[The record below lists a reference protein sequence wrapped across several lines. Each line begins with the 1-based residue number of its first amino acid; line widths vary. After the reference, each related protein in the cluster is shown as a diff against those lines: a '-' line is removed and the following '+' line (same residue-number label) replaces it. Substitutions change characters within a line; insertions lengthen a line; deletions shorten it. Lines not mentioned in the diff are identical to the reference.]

1 MIGGRGSIYS
11 DFGITYVKTV
21 ECERYD
27 DQKFIPRK
35 LFWSPS
41 ISNPFKTNKLAISL
55 PSRSIYS
62 LRWGLTTILI
72 GILSLDGFDD
82 ALEYFALENLVGL
95 FVWFARFDYFS

>member
-21 ECERYD
+21 ECECYD
-27 DQKFIPRK
+27 DQKFIPRR
-35 LFWSPS
+35 LFWSP
-41 ISNPFKTNKLAISL
+41 SL